1 MAPRLVT
8 PSMSLPLETPVAT
21 IQAPKSPWRGGW
33 SPHKKNK
40 QKKQAKL
47 RHAAADG
54 GDGPMS
60 KCNRTGLFLHGD
72 ALEGAVVVVGSNL
85 LDVGPR
91 PRLGY
96 SPIYIVRRPLD
107 VAAV

>member
-1 MAPRLVT
+1 MLVAQNLLG
-8 PSMSLPLETPVAT
+8 PVCPVPLTVRG
-21 IQAPKSPWRGGW
+21 KS
-33 SPHKKNK
+33 
-40 QKKQAKL
+40 
-47 RHAAADG
+47 RHAAADEG
-54 GDGPMS
+54 VGSIS

>member
-1 MAPRLVT
+1 MVAP
-8 PSMSLPLETPVAT
+8 
-21 IQAPKSPWRGGW
+21 Q
-33 SPHKKNK
+33 KKNK
-40 QKKQAKL
+40 KKKQAKS

>member
-1 MAPRLVT
+1 
-8 PSMSLPLETPVAT
+8 
-21 IQAPKSPWRGGW
+21 
-33 SPHKKNK
+33 
-40 QKKQAKL
+40 
-47 RHAAADG
+47 
-54 GDGPMS
+54 MS

-91 PRLGY
+91 PRLGGY